1 MEVRGSGGAGRGAFV
16 VAAKELHAS
25 IVAGSQ
31 VKHQLQSGAGP
42 LSLEVLEMFQASA
55 GCKAVGWFCIV
66 VSGQVKHP
74 PSPIP

>member
-1 MEVRGSGGAGRGAFV
+1 MHVCVQVGIAMEVRGSGGAGRGAFV

-42 LSLEVLEMFQASA
+42 LSLEVLASDVLQ
-55 GCKAVGWFCIV
+55 KN
-66 VSGQVKHP
+66 
-74 PSPIP
+74 

>member
-1 MEVRGSGGAGRGAFV
+1 MEVRGSGGTGRGAFV

-42 LSLEVLEMFQASA
+42 LSLEVWPGF
-55 GCKAVGWFCIV
+55 KV
-66 VSGQVKHP
+66 
-74 PSPIP
+74 

>member
-42 LSLEVLEMFQASA
+42 LSLEVLASDVLQ
-55 GCKAVGWFCIV
+55 KN
-66 VSGQVKHP
+66 
-74 PSPIP
+74 